1 VHPLQTLIPCTTG
14 FSTVVEVLD
23 RVSFN
28 IGQLLPGLL
37 IILTGVLGGRNEL
50 FVLGN
55 VVPAGTIDRDM
66 PSYEAVVDVAI
77 EVRL

>member
-1 VHPLQTLIPCTTG
+1 MHPLQTLIPCTTG

-37 IILTGVLGGRNEL
+37 VIFTGVLGGRNEL